1 MNRPASPTP
10 STASLRWSGHWIGHE
25 ARTGTGTPADFLTGG
40 GADRQFSRSMFRR
53 TFDLETV
60 PAQAPARMTADSRY
74 VLWVNGQEVGRGPAR
89 SQPHR
94 QRYDSYD
101 LAPYLSAGPNI
112 LAVLVTYYGKPMS
125 FWQPAPA
132 GANTDA
138 ALVFEAQIGD
148 EALISDDSW
157 RVERSAAWSLMVGSA
172 GGEGVPVEIM
182 DARHFPAQW
191 RDSDF
196 DDSNWR
202 QAQSLPAIH
211 PASFG
216 ETRPPTYPFGRL
228 LPRRISPLIGDR
240 VAPVRVLD
248 SSTRN
253 APDWTSDHPVPRVT
267 QALLEDAI
275 STQALEL
282 PVTFEI
288 TEGQAYHFSVDFGRI
303 VAGFVELDLE
313 APAGTVIEM
322 HYREKAFRPELA
334 WKGEDPETGARY
346 VAAGKGDRFS
356 GLELN
361 GLRYLHLV
369 IHADQPVSVTLNRLE
384 VREYLYPRTGRA
396 YFRSDD
402 PSLDALY
409 RAGIRTVQLNS
420 LDSYT
425 DCPTREQ
432 RAGVGDA
439 VVHQMVDLAT
449 NEDWGLARNYLDLS
463 DSPRSDGILPM
474 VVAGDIEA
482 SGGLTIPDWSLSWI
496 HGLHIQY
503 WHDGDLEAVRRHLPD
518 VERVLR
524 WYTGYLDER
533 GTIADVPEWNLVDW
547 ASIFISGRSSIL
559 TALWARALIE
569 FAELSEVA
577 GNSGSAQWAQELYD
591 SAGAGFED
599 FWDSNR
605 GVYLDHIVD
614 NQHQPAASQIAQASA
629 IISGLAPRE
638 RWSGLVDVM
647 TDSERLVVRS
657 WVGSETGGYD
667 HERFAQQMRGL
678 PPVDWDTEREMVIAE
693 PFFSYAVHDA
703 VARAGRAE
711 LLIDLV
717 RRWEEFLVDGYDT
730 FGECWGWGTPV
741 HGWSST
747 PTRDLIWYVLGITPA
762 EPGYRR
768 VRVAPRLG
776 RLREAAGAVPTP
788 HGYVEVRIADSEA
801 EIDSPVP
808 IIVVHADGTETEMAA
823 GQHQAKIR

>member
-1 MNRPASPTP
+1 MNTLGLATP
-10 STASLRWSGHWIGHE
+10 STSSLRWSGHWIGHQP
-25 ARTGTGTPADFLTGG
+25 RTATGTPADFLTGG
-40 GADRQFSRSMFRR
+40 GADRRFSRSMFRR
-53 TFDLETV
+53 TFNLETV
-60 PAQAPARMTADSRY
+60 PAEAPARLTADSRY

-89 SQPHR
+89 SQPYR

-101 LAPYLSAGPNI
+101 LAPYLSAGRNV
-112 LAVLVTYYGKPMS
+112 LAVLVTYYGRPMS

-132 GANTDA
+132 GSNTDA

-148 EALISDDSW
+148 EVLISDGSW
-157 RVERSAAWSLMVGSA
+157 RVQRSAAWSLMVGSA

-196 DDSNWR
+196 DDSDWR
-202 QAQSLPAIH
+202 QAPSLPAIH

-228 LPRRISPLIGDR
+228 LPRGISPLVGDR
-240 VAPVRVLD
+240 VAPIRVLD

-253 APDWTSDHPVPRVT
+253 APDWTSDHPVSRVT

-275 STQALEL
+275 STNAPEL

-288 TEGQAYHFSVDFGRI
+288 TAGQAYHFSVDFGRI

-322 HYREKAFRPELA
+322 HYREKVFRPELA

-346 VAAGKGDRFS
+346 IASGADDKFAA
-356 GLELN
+356 LELN

-369 IHADQPVSVTLNRLE
+369 IHADQPVSVTLKRLE

-396 YFRSDD
+396 YFRCDD
-402 PSLDALY
+402 PNLDALY

-432 RAGVGDA
+432 RSWVGDA

-474 VVAGDIEA
+474 VVASDIEA

-503 WHDGDLEAVRRHLPD
+503 WHDGDLEAMRRHLPN

-547 ASIFISGRSSIL
+547 ASIFVSGRSSIL
-559 TALWARALIE
+559 TALWARALNE

-577 GNSGSAQWAQELYD
+577 GNSGSAQWARELYD

-614 NQHQPAASQIAQASA
+614 NQRQPAASQIAQAGA

-747 PTRDLIWYVLGITPA
+747 PTRDLIWYVLGVTPA

-768 VRVAPRLG
+768 VRIAPRLG

-788 HGYVEVRIADSEA
+788 HGYIEVRVAGSEA
-801 EIDSPVP
+801 EIDSSVP
-808 IIVVHADGTETEMAA
+808 IILVSEDGTQTELAA
-823 GQHQAKIR
+823 GQHRATIR